1 MVNIEFFIL
10 YFSFVFG
17 LFFKFDRIELH
28 TFCSQRKGGLS
39 NVEKHSTQELRDA
52 RAQRAATISGTMRKE
67 TEYRKSFVVFRS
79 QKHKPASSID

>member
-1 MVNIEFFIL
+1 M
-10 YFSFVFG
+10 
-17 LFFKFDRIELH
+17 
-28 TFCSQRKGGLS
+28 
-39 NVEKHSTQELRDA
+39 EKHSTQELRDA